1 MNYPFKIS
9 VYVYRRPNMR
19 DEGLEMEMY
28 LGMDFLRTLFD
39 KMEVREDITSVRL
52 SFPERWL
59 NIVEQRSI
67 YDRAVKYCPNLRE
80 LVIKTHSVYI
90 IQCTPNKH
98 KCEAHGASEVL
109 IVRESDE
116 CPMQE
121 SVDGKLYYEGNVGG
135 WIDPNKL
142 TVL

>member
-39 KMEVREDITSVRL
+39 KMEVREDITSVKL

-59 NIVEQRSI
+59 NVVEQRSI
-67 YDRAVKYCPNLRE
+67 YDRAVKYCPNLKE
-80 LVIKTHSVYI
+80 LIIKTHSVYI
-90 IQCTPNKH
+90 IQCTPNKYQN
-98 KCEAHGASEVL
+98 KSHGNSEVL
-109 IVRESDE
+109 MIHEGYEKPMDE
-116 CPMQE
+116 G
-121 SVDGKLYYEGNVGG
+121 VDGKLYYSGNIGG
-135 WIDPNKL
+135 WIDPSKL

>member
-1 MNYPFKIS
+1 MNYPFKIT

-28 LGMDFLRTLFD
+28 MGMDFIRTCFD
-39 KMEVREDITSVRL
+39 KMEVREDITSVNL

-67 YDRAVKYCPNLRE
+67 YERAKKYCPNLKE

-98 KCEAHGASEVL
+98 QSGSHGGSEVL
-109 IVRESDE
+109 IIHEGDG
-116 CPMQE
+116 PLMQE
-121 SVDGKLYYEGNVGG
+121 SVDGKLYFEGNVGG
-135 WIDPNKL
+135 WIDPGKL
-142 TVL
+142 TIL

>member
-9 VYVYRRPNMR
+9 VYVYKRPNLR

-28 LGMDFLRTLFD
+28 MGMDFLRTLFD
-39 KMEVREDITSVRL
+39 KMEVRPDITSVKL

-67 YDRAVKYCPNLRE
+67 YDRAVKYCPNLKE
-80 LVIKTHSVYI
+80 LIIKTHSVYI
-90 IQCTPNKH
+90 IQCTPNNRQVPS
-98 KCEAHGASEVL
+98 HGDSEVL
-109 IVRESDE
+109 IVHEGDE
-116 CPMQE
+116 RPMNE
-121 SVDGKLYYEGNVGG
+121 GDEGKLYYSGNIGG
-135 WIDPNKL
+135 WIDPGKL